1 MTTAARGNERKPWQD
16 MSGQD
21 LAEWDWSYNGC
32 SYEGFVKQLAALH
45 PDPNADQ
52 LTRVLWADREL
63 RTARADSTPIEQRR
77 LLADYLDWR
86 QGVLA

>member
-1 MTTAARGNERKPWQD
+1 
-16 MSGQD
+16 
-21 LAEWDWSYNGC
+21 
-32 SYEGFVKQLAALH
+32 
-45 PDPNADQ
+45 
-52 LTRVLWADREL
+52 VLWADREL